1 MDLEGKP
8 EAPAKEQGEEADVAE
23 PMDGDKPSGEPEI
36 AEDKT
41 PLKCVHGKVTHVLD
55 IGPSDT
61 VGFLKEKVAAITNVP
76 APNQKLTFRA
86 KTLSDNDVV
95 FLEKFSKLTKKDKLI
110 LIGTPLAD
118 LAMAVMKPADVK
130 PPSDDPQPK
139 EDPIQTQTKH
149 KKILDK
155 GLPPDAEVGNAMA
168 TEPLPEG
175 GLKGIYN
182 NMGNPV
188 RLTFKF
194 DNPAMI
200 CINGKERTEKYPTAS
215 VHDVTSEKIEGRGGY
230 HIVQLKM
237 GKDDKSVYNLYYVPA
252 QYVEAI
258 KASILGGMGMG
269 LF

>member
-1 MDLEGKP
+1 VT
-8 EAPAKEQGEEADVAE
+8 AADAVASEVVAE
-23 PMDGDKPSGEPEI
+23 PKDEKKSAEEQD
-36 AEDKT
+36 EDKVCV
-41 PLKCVHGKVTHVLD
+41 KCVHGKTTHQLD
-55 IGPSDT
+55 VGPADT
-61 VGFLKEKVAAITNVP
+61 VSFLKEQIAALTNVP

-86 KTLSDNDVV
+86 KTLNDDGIV
-95 FLEKFSKLTKKDKLI
+95 FRDKFNKLTKKDKLI

-118 LAMAVMKPADVK
+118 LAMAVMKPVDVK
-130 PPSDDPQPK
+130 PPSDDPKPK
-139 EDPIQTQTKH
+139 EEPIQEQQKH

-155 GLPPDAEVGNAMA
+155 GLPPDAEVGNACA

-194 DNPAMI
+194 DNPVMI
-200 CINGKERTEKYPTAS
+200 CINGKERTEKYPTQS

-230 HIVQLKM
+230 HIVSLKM
-237 GKDDKSVYNLYYVPA
+237 GKEDKSVYHLYYVPA

-258 KASILGGMGMG
+258 KQTIMGGMGMG
-269 LF
+269 MF